1 MSEAEELSLLVG
13 SIYDA
18 SLDPALW
25 RDVLAQ
31 SARFAGGLS
40 AGLYFKN
47 ATSKHGNIYYDAGGT
62 EPHYTQLYFE
72 KYIKFDPFTTGQI
85 LAEIG
90 EPVSAT
96 DIMPYEEVLETRFY
110 KEWVAPQQLRDF
122 VTAVLEKSVT
132 GAAIFGVFRH
142 ERQGP
147 ADAEMRRRMRLIIPH
162 MRRAA
167 LISRVIDL
175 RRTEAATLT
184 DLLDGISA
192 RMFLVNAG

>member
-25 RDVLAQ
+25 PDVLEQ
-31 SARFAGGLS
+31 SARFVGGLS

-47 ATSKHGNIYYDAGGT
+47 ATSKNGNVYYDAGGT
-62 EPHYTQLYFE
+62 EPQYTQLYFD
-72 KYIKFDPFTTGQI
+72 KYIKLDPFTTGQI

-110 KEWVAPQQLRDF
+110 KEWVQPQQLRDF
-122 VTAVLEKSVT
+122 VTAVLEKSAT
-132 GAAIFGVFRH
+132 GAAIFGVYRH

-147 ADAEMRRRMRLIIPH
+147 ADAEVRRRMRLIIPH
-162 MRRAA
+162 MRRAV
-167 LISRVIDL
+167 LRSGERRVGNVGGV
-175 RRTEAATLT
+175 A
-184 DLLDGISA
+184 
-192 RMFLVNAG
+192 